1 MSPPLLAVEGVT
13 AGYGRATILDG
24 IDLAIPEGGGLALL
38 GRNGVG
44 KTTLIRTL
52 MGLTDRTAGR
62 ILWRGRDV
70 AGLPAA
76 ERVRLGLGWVPQER
90 RIFRTLS
97 VQENLEVAARPG
109 PWDLARVYALLP
121 RLAERRANQ
130 GWQLSGG
137 EQQLLALGRAL
148 MLNPDL
154 LLLDE
159 PLEGLAPVMVDVVL
173 DAIRELAGT
182 GLALVMVEQ
191 HAADALELTGHAV
204 VMDRGRIVA
213 RAGSAALLADPARI
227 VELTGL

>member
-1 MSPPLLAVEGVT
+1 VSPPLLALEGVT

-52 MGLTDRTAGR
+52 MGLTDRSAGR

-109 PWDLARVYALLP
+109 PWHLARVYALLP

-213 RAGSAALLADPARI
+213 RADSAALLADPARI
-227 VELTGL
+227 AELTGL

>member
-1 MSPPLLAVEGVT
+1 MLAVEGVT